1 MDSSERDWSWLLEE
15 ILNSI
20 LDNLVSVFDHAR
32 FSLVCKHWSSV
43 AKQYRRRQFMK
54 LLNRQLP
61 LLLIPSKHNQR
72 YERNLYSVT
81 DDKIYDLHLPLKDN
95 SRRYCGSSHGWLAT
109 VDKNMIITLRNP
121 FLNQTRLL
129 PPIMESWKT
138 SYMHEFDVSRVVLYN
153 NPSLST
159 SDNIN
164 YNVVAISGVNR
175 TLEILKSGSETW
187 TYVDKTLDFF
197 QDIVYYNDMLLAVDL
212 FGRLVCIDAEN
223 SNCLV
228 IVAREETMITHL
240 SRCLGSSVYLVKSS
254 EGKLMMIRRI
264 MKEVGAYKYITQRF
278 RVYQLLQSSKYG
290 KGEWVEMKSMGD
302 DAVFVGDNETVC
314 VPAADF
320 PGCKPNSIYF
330 IGNNVKYCGRMYYFQ
345 PYEVGSFNLEDG
357 SISRHYLYDQ
367 CTKPLPPSIWIV
379 PTLRGDQL

>member
-1 MDSSERDWSWLLEE
+1 
-15 ILNSI
+15 
-20 LDNLVSVFDHAR
+20 
-32 FSLVCKHWSSV
+32 
-43 AKQYRRRQFMK
+43 
-54 LLNRQLP
+54 
-61 LLLIPSKHNQR
+61 
-72 YERNLYSVT
+72 
-81 DDKIYDLHLPLKDN
+81 
-95 SRRYCGSSHGWLAT
+95 
-109 VDKNMIITLRNP
+109 
-121 FLNQTRLL
+121 
-129 PPIMESWKT
+129 MESWKT

-264 MKEVGAYKYITQRF
+264 MKEVGAYNFKTRFDSPSTKTSFGSPSLYPSTMRMLQRYF
-278 RVYQLLQSSKYG
+278 TDLDGRTRSPRVHDHDLLSDLECLRDSHRILQS
-290 KGEWVEMKSMGD
+290 
-302 DAVFVGDNETVC
+302 
-314 VPAADF
+314 
-320 PGCKPNSIYF
+320 
-330 IGNNVKYCGRMYYFQ
+330 R
-345 PYEVGSFNLEDG
+345 
-357 SISRHYLYDQ
+357 
-367 CTKPLPPSIWIV
+367 
-379 PTLRGDQL
+379 